1 MENTLIDLSEYY
13 NSDYSKTEFE
23 SSNSE
28 IESKSSDSEVV
39 DISSPVISRMIQ
51 DNSRAIK
58 IIKAKVGMQKINCY
72 LKPGFLRISIY
83 TDKLL
88 KKIDGKINRKLTPEE
103 KDSKF
108 IREEATIP
116 LGLFYSQKYNDD
128 DLQMYIPEIVTDT
141 EDIWIRTI
149 LHIKDLNAKKGGRVI
164 VSINKKD
171 IHDLYK
177 LLSGKSKDSDTSNS
191 NTSFNSNT
199 LNSNSSNSFTSSS
212 EIEVTH
218 THKTRAIKK
227 CPILKHKV
235 KAKKVTKAEN
245 SIILKRLICKLS
257 FDITRISEIR
267 EKKRLHRQSAQE
279 VEGSK
284 NFFDLYLKIS
294 KAEEQ
299 NKNAHH
305 DVIKSYYNFEEELE
319 KRLTQYREANE
330 KHEAL
335 KKLYDEVRDQLP
347 KEVTKNALR
356 KKYINFP
363 PMTTTYFDTPS
374 EEWSFIGYYKHRRN
388 ESNFTFSFRKESF
401 LLKKYLESHQEKIP
415 RAKQLAEAFKNHRQH
430 NEEVNIFWNEIE
442 HTCLEQEGT
451 LRTLRCHVNI
461 RSKTQDMMENMAEET
476 VEEAELKNASK
487 RLHSEFSRCEQ
498 NEIRT
503 SNRMSPN
510 ESRST
515 IRDSKIMLEAF
526 DENVASDLK
535 EKAQRSTTPFL
546 PKKRARNTQQEAEK
560 DVTDEDLANSVIDAS
575 NTFGKV
581 EFPSYYSKLKSIWNN
596 QDATNYH
603 VIDLGDKDTLYQV
616 HDLLDE
622 DELKA
627 LFKRLMLD
635 DEDMHINEK
644 ARKYIELFDQIM
656 EEENLEDI
664 CDDEVVDEVAGSDLV
679 DENNEET
686 KNMEGDNEKFN
697 KSIAKMKE
705 IVHQLDGL
713 PEKYHYLSNTFPMS
727 AQYYDQSKMSDMF
740 IVKSVSSHLDTIIK
754 MNGAMKNTP
763 ERTWTAHVLAY
774 LFFVTFC
781 FIDSLHY
788 FSCDRSISTKI
799 DVQENGFKAD
809 GVLEFFERPMQIPL
823 FLLEVSE
830 GPNNPDPDKINE
842 DRQKLMN
849 EGVFAINKFM
859 TRTGLPTW
867 EVCSTLKV
875 FLAQGFASSTKDIPQ
890 PIDSRSEG
898 TNVPEE
904 MIIPDEI
911 EHSPAKSE
919 SLTELEESEIQCSA
933 SPSATSLPQDDISKQ
948 IKEIDRDSDLSEV
961 KIQVS
966 VPDDSWSRDAIAS
979 KDSNYKYNFEDSFD
993 NNKDDSQ
1000 SENANASK
1008 DNDRFCGFFDNDDKD
1023 YYYDL
1028 NTSKTCIKSEY
1039 RYSIRAY

>member
-1 MENTLIDLSEYY
+1 
-13 NSDYSKTEFE
+13 
-23 SSNSE
+23 
-28 IESKSSDSEVV
+28 
-39 DISSPVISRMIQ
+39 
-51 DNSRAIK
+51 
-58 IIKAKVGMQKINCY
+58 
-72 LKPGFLRISIY
+72 
-83 TDKLL
+83 
-88 KKIDGKINRKLTPEE
+88 
-103 KDSKF
+103 
-108 IREEATIP
+108 
-116 LGLFYSQKYNDD
+116 
-128 DLQMYIPEIVTDT
+128 
-141 EDIWIRTI
+141 
-149 LHIKDLNAKKGGRVI
+149 
-164 VSINKKD
+164 
-171 IHDLYK
+171 
-177 LLSGKSKDSDTSNS
+177 
-191 NTSFNSNT
+191 
-199 LNSNSSNSFTSSS
+199 
-212 EIEVTH
+212 
-218 THKTRAIKK
+218 
-227 CPILKHKV
+227 
-235 KAKKVTKAEN
+235 
-245 SIILKRLICKLS
+245 
-257 FDITRISEIR
+257 
-267 EKKRLHRQSAQE
+267 
-279 VEGSK
+279 
-284 NFFDLYLKIS
+284 
-294 KAEEQ
+294 
-299 NKNAHH
+299 
-305 DVIKSYYNFEEELE
+305 
-319 KRLTQYREANE
+319 
-330 KHEAL
+330 
-335 KKLYDEVRDQLP
+335 
-347 KEVTKNALR
+347 
-356 KKYINFP
+356 YINFP

-498 NEIRT
+498 NEEGFSTSPNEIRT
-503 SNRMSPN
+503 SNRMFPN

-560 DVTDEDLANSVIDAS
+560 DVTDEDLANSVIDTS

-763 ERTWTAHVLAY
+763 ERTWTAH
-774 LFFVTFC
+774 
-781 FIDSLHY
+781 
-788 FSCDRSISTKI
+788 RSISTKI

-875 FLAQGFASSTKDIPQ
+875 FLAQGFGDNIEIGQMIFIGPGLYLFSPFTIPALVISTSTGNLEHVPRLIRTLLCLRYNVLKEV
-890 PIDSRSEG
+890 RMFKKFAKEG
-898 TNVPEE
+898 QQRIAKPKIKYPTGVTPER
-904 MIIPDEI
+904 PK
-911 EHSPAKSE
+911 A
-919 SLTELEESEIQCSA
+919 
-933 SPSATSLPQDDISKQ
+933 
-948 IKEIDRDSDLSEV
+948 
-961 KIQVS
+961 
-966 VPDDSWSRDAIAS
+966 
-979 KDSNYKYNFEDSFD
+979 
-993 NNKDDSQ
+993 
-1000 SENANASK
+1000 
-1008 DNDRFCGFFDNDDKD
+1008 
-1023 YYYDL
+1023 
-1028 NTSKTCIKSEY
+1028 
-1039 RYSIRAY
+1039 